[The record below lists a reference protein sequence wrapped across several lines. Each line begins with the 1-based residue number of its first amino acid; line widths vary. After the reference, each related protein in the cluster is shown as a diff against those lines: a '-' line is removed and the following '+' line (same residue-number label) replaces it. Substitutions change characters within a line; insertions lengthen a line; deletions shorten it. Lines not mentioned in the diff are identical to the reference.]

1 MTERPTSDATKL
13 RQARIDLAAALRW
26 AERHGFSEA
35 ICNHFSFMV
44 PGATDRFLINPQGR
58 HWREVTASSLLL
70 VDNAGQLIEGDAPPE
85 PTAFYIH
92 WRLHRAAP
100 QARCVL
106 HTHMPYATALTMLD
120 EPEVLPALQTSL
132 MFHDQIAY
140 DPDYNGLAF
149 DEAEGDRMASKLG
162 NRSVLFLANH
172 GVIVTGSTV
181 HEAYDRLYYLERA
194 CMTQVLAMST
204 GKKLKMVKPEVARKT
219 AEQLHSDV
227 GATQMFAHFEA
238 LKRILDKEAPDYRH

>member
-1 MTERPTSDATKL
+1 MSDRSTNGAAAL

-26 AERHGFSEA
+26 AECHGFSEA

-44 PGATDRFLINPQGR
+44 PGTTDRFLINPQGR
-58 HWREVTASSLLL
+58 HWREITASSLLL
-70 VDNAGQLIEGDAPPE
+70 VGDDGKLIVDAPPE

-120 EPEVLPALQTSL
+120 EPELLPALQTSL
-132 MFHDQIAY
+132 LFHDQIAY

-162 NRSVLFLANH
+162 NRSVLMLANH

-194 CMTQVLAMST
+194 CMTQVIAMST
-204 GKKLKMVKPEVARKT
+204 GKRLKMAKPEVARKT
-219 AEQLHSDV
+219 AEQMTSAV
-227 GATQMFAHFEA
+227 GHTQLTAHFEA
-238 LKRILDKEAPDYRH
+238 LKRILDKEAPEYRH

>member
-1 MTERPTSDATKL
+1 MTAADPL

-44 PGATDRFLINPQGR
+44 PGTTDRFLINRQGL
-58 HWREVTASSLLL
+58 HWREATASSLLL
-70 VDNAGQLIEGDAPPE
+70 VDNDGKLIEGDAPPE

-100 QARCVL
+100 QARCIL
-106 HTHMPYATALTMLD
+106 HTHMPYATALTMLE
-120 EPEVLPALQTSL
+120 EPELLPALQTSL
-132 MFHDQIAY
+132 MFHEQIAY

-149 DEAEGDRMASKLG
+149 DEAEGDRMAAKLG

-181 HEAYDRLYYLERA
+181 HEAYDKLYYLERA
-194 CMTQVLAMST
+194 CMTTVLALST
-204 GKKLKMVKPEVARKT
+204 GKKLKLVRPEVRART
-219 AEQLHSDV
+219 AEQMRGAV
-227 GATQMFAHFEA
+227 GHTQQTAHFEA

>member
-1 MTERPTSDATKL
+1 MTDPSNDAATL

-44 PGATDRFLINPQGR
+44 PGTTDRFLINPQGR
-58 HWREVTASSLLL
+58 HWREITASSLLL
-70 VDNAGQLIEGDAPPE
+70 VGSDGKLIEGDAPPE

-92 WRLHRAAP
+92 WRLHVAAP

-106 HTHMPYATALTMLD
+106 HTHMPYATALTMLE
-120 EPEVLPALQTSL
+120 EPEIVPALQTSL
-132 MFHDQIAY
+132 MFHDQVAY

-149 DEAEGDRMASKLG
+149 DESEGDRMASKLG
-162 NRSVLFLANH
+162 NRSVLMLANH
-172 GVIVTGSTV
+172 GVIVTGQTV

-194 CMTQVLAMST
+194 CMTQVLAMSA
-204 GKKLKMVKPEVARKT
+204 GKRLKLVKPEVARKT
-219 AEQLHSDV
+219 AEQMASAV
-227 GATQMFAHFEA
+227 NAKQTYGHFEA

>member
-1 MTERPTSDATKL
+1 MTDPSAAL

-26 AERHGFSEA
+26 AERQGFSEG
-35 ICNHFSFMV
+35 ICNHFSYLV
-44 PGATDRFLINPQGR
+44 PGTSDRFLINPQGR

-70 VDNAGQLIEGDAPPE
+70 VGADGRLIEGDAPPE
-85 PTAFYIH
+85 PTAYYIH

-120 EPEVLPALQTSL
+120 EPELLPALQTAL

-140 DPDYNGLAF
+140 DPDYNGLAL
-149 DEAEGDRMASKLG
+149 DEAEGDRMAAKLG

-172 GVIVTGSTV
+172 GVIVTGPTV

-194 CMTQVLAMST
+194 CMTQVLAAST
-204 GKKLKMVKPEVARKT
+204 GKRLKLIAPEIARKT
-219 AEQLHSDV
+219 AQQMN
-227 GATQMFAHFEA
+227 GAQVAAQTMAHFEA
-238 LKRILDKEAPDYRH
+238 LKRILDKEAPEYRH

>member
-1 MTERPTSDATKL
+1 MTTDAATL

-44 PGATDRFLINPQGR
+44 PGTTDRFLINPQGR
-58 HWREVTASSLLL
+58 HWREITASSLLL
-70 VDNAGQLIEGDAPPE
+70 VGDDGKLIEGDAPPE
-85 PTAFYIH
+85 PTAYYIH
-92 WRLHRAAP
+92 WRLHRAVP

-106 HTHMPYATALTMLD
+106 HTHMPYATALTMLED
-120 EPEVLPALQTSL
+120 PELLPALQTSL
-132 MFHDQIAY
+132 LFHEQVAH
-140 DPDYNGLAF
+140 DPDYDGLAF

-172 GVIVTGSTV
+172 GVIVTGGTV

-204 GKKLKMVKPEVARKT
+204 GKRLKMVRPDVARKT
-219 AEQLHSDV
+219 AAQMTGAV
-227 GATQMFAHFEA
+227 GHTQQTAHFEA
-238 LKRILDKEAPDYRH
+238 LKRLLDKEAPDYRH

>member
-1 MTERPTSDATKL
+1 MSDTSADTL

-58 HWREVTASSLLL
+58 HWRETTASSLLL
-70 VDNAGQLIEGDAPPE
+70 VGADGTLIEGDSPPE
-85 PTAFYIH
+85 PTALFIH

-106 HTHMPYATALTMLD
+106 HTHMPYATALTMLE
-120 EPEVLPALQTSL
+120 EPELLPALQTSL
-132 MFHDQIAY
+132 LFHEQIAY

-149 DEAEGDRMASKLG
+149 DESEGDRIASKLG

-172 GVIVTGSTV
+172 GVIVTGQTV
-181 HEAYDRLYYLERA
+181 HEAYDKLYYLERA
-194 CMTQVLAMST
+194 CMTQVLALST
-204 GKKLKMVKPEVARKT
+204 GKRLKLVRPEVVRKT
-219 AEQLHSDV
+219 AEQLGGNV
-227 GATQMFAHFEA
+227 VATQTRAHFEA
-238 LKRILDKEAPDYRH
+238 LKRILDREAPDYRH

>member
-1 MTERPTSDATKL
+1 MTVKSIATL
-13 RQARIDLAAALRW
+13 RHARIDLAAALRW
-26 AERHGFSEA
+26 AVRHGFSEG
-35 ICNHFSFMV
+35 ICNHFSFAV
-44 PGATDRFLINPQGR
+44 PDTTDRFLINPQGR
-58 HWREVTASSLLL
+58 HWSEVAASSLLL
-70 VDNAGQLIEGDAPPE
+70 VDNEGKLVEGDAPPE

-100 QARCVL
+100 HARCVL
-106 HTHMPYATALTMLD
+106 HTHMPYATALTMLE
-120 EPEVLPALQTSL
+120 EPELLPALQTSL

-149 DEAEGDRMASKLG
+149 DEAEGDRMAAKLG

-172 GVIVTGSTV
+172 GVIVTGHTV

-204 GKKLKMVKPEVARKT
+204 GRRLKLVRPEVARKT
-219 AEQLHSDV
+219 AEQMNS
-227 GATQMFAHFEA
+227 AINQTQTMAHFEA
-238 LKRILDKEAPDYRH
+238 LKRILDKEEPEYRQ

>member
-1 MTERPTSDATKL
+1 MTTDAATL

-26 AERHGFSEA
+26 AERHGMNEA

-44 PGATDRFLINPQGR
+44 PGAADRFLINPQGR
-58 HWREVTASSLLL
+58 HWREITASSLLL
-70 VDNAGQLIEGDAPPE
+70 VGADGGLIEGDAPPE
-85 PTAFYIH
+85 PTAYYIH

-106 HTHMPYATALTMLD
+106 HTHMPHATALTMLE
-120 EPEVLPALQTSL
+120 EPELLPALQTSL
-132 MFHDQIAY
+132 LFHDQIAY

-149 DEAEGDRMASKLG
+149 DDAEGDRIAAKIG
-162 NRSVLFLANH
+162 NRCVVFLANH

-204 GKKLKMVKPEVARKT
+204 GRKLRLIRPEVARKT
-219 AEQLHSDV
+219 AEQMNGNAV
-227 GATQMFAHFEA
+227 ATHTRAHFEA
-238 LKRILDKEAPDYRH
+238 LKRILDKE

>member
-1 MTERPTSDATKL
+1 MTDTHAATL

-44 PGATDRFLINPQGR
+44 PGTTDRFLINPQGR
-58 HWREVTASSLLL
+58 HWREITASRLLL
-70 VDNAGQLIEGDAPPE
+70 VGADGKLIEGDAPPE
-85 PTAFYIH
+85 PTAYFIH
-92 WRLHRAAP
+92 WRLHARAP

-120 EPEVLPALQTSL
+120 EPELLPALQTSL
-132 MFHDQIAY
+132 MFVDQIAY

-149 DEAEGDRMASKLG
+149 DESEGDRIASKLG

-172 GVIVTGSTV
+172 GVVVTGQTV
-181 HEAYDRLYYLERA
+181 HEAYDKLYYLERA

-204 GKKLKMVKPEVARKT
+204 GKKLKMVNAAVARKT
-219 AEQLHSDV
+219 AEQMNGNV
-227 GATQMFAHFEA
+227 VATQTMAHFEA
-238 LKRILDKEAPDYRH
+238 LKRILDREAPEYRH